1 MQLKDFGVA
10 ELDHAQMT
18 AIDGGGSSA
27 FWNDFWD
34 GVLVD
39 TQDILH
45 GFAAGARG

>member
-18 AIDGGGSSA
+18 AIDGGSE

-39 TQDILH
+39 TQDILR
-45 GFAAGARG
+45 GFAAGSRGN